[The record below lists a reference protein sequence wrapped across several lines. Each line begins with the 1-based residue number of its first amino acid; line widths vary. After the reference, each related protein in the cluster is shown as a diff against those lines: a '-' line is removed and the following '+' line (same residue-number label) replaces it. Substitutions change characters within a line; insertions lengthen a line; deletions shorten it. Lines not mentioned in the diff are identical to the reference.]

1 MRNGF
6 GDDELHGF
14 AVVSLAVVVA
24 AAVYFVGAHA
34 ASISNFTRG
43 AEFVGLGFFG
53 YSPRWQ
59 RLFLSKRKKR
69 QG

>member
-1 MRNGF
+1 V
-6 GDDELHGF
+6 F

-34 ASISNFTRG
+34 ASISNVTGG

-53 YSPRWQ
+53 YSPRCL
-59 RLFLSKRKKR
+59 LFVVVSA
-69 QG
+69 